1 MFSGRQILK
10 NTLLLTA
17 AALLLRFASMLF
29 QAHLAG
35 RIGAEGLGAVQLL
48 LSVFAFATTLG
59 LAGMRVAA
67 SCLCAQAHGRREPAQ
82 VQLAAA
88 HCLGFVLVTSTLA
101 AAGLYWAAPVLA
113 GRVLHEPA
121 AVGSLRLL
129 AGLLPAGCAGLVL
142 GGYLTAVGKVW
153 QLTAIDAGE
162 RVLGLGLSLILLRF
176 APQTVS
182 GACFAL
188 LGGELLSSC
197 AADAALYA
205 LYRQS
210 WRGVRQTD
218 APGMA
223 RRVGALAAPLAL
235 NDLLRAALRALEQ
248 FLIPW
253 GLTRAG
259 ATRLG
264 AMAAYGTV
272 MGMVFPALMLPSAFL
287 YALVDLLIPELAACR
302 AQGRRERLAS
312 VTGQCLRAGLLFAGF
327 TAGLLYALAEPL
339 TAILYQSEQAGRLLR
354 VFAPLA
360 LVLYLDALT
369 DGMLKGLS
377 EQVANVRY
385 NTLTSALDAVLL
397 VLLLP
402 RWGRLYFRVRRD
414 ASSELHA
421 EPAAAADRHR
431 LSASTGRGIGRRGL
445 HRSRRACGAAAAGAG
460 KRSGGAAAPRGGLF
474 RCVYSGCVSQR
485 NGGALSAAEPA
496 GAAVSAGTQR
506 KNAGSSLTFLS
517 KGPTIRIESEIRTGF
532 SMISFRNDYSEGAH
546 PKVLAA
552 LEKNNLVTTC
562 GYSMDDFCA
571 EARGIVRARFSCP
584 QADVHFMVG
593 GTIANTTVI
602 AAALRPWEGVIAAD
616 TGHINVHETGA
627 IEASGHKVCAIEA
640 PGGKLTPALVREL
653 LRRHCD
659 GQDEHMVLPRMVY
672 ISDATELGTIY
683 TKSELSALHDVCR
696 EYGLYLFLDGA
707 RLPAALVAEGND
719 LAPADFAKYCD
730 VFYIGGTKNGL
741 LFGEAL
747 VITNDS
753 LKPHFRN
760 MIKQRGGMF
769 AKGFLFGT
777 QFKAYFED
785 DLWLTMARHAVTQ
798 AQRIQ
803 KAAAEKGYS
812 LYAVSPTNQVFL
824 VLSHAQIERLKQN
837 FAFELNGR
845 VDEDHE
851 AARFVCSWATKPE
864 AVDALIAAL

>member
-48 LSVFAFATTLG
+48 LSVSAFATTLG

-162 RVLGLGLSLILLRF
+162 RVLGLGLSLLLLRF
-176 APQTVS
+176 ASQTVS

-339 TAILYQSEQAGRLLR
+339 T
-354 VFAPLA
+354 
-360 LVLYLDALT
+360 VLYLDALT

-402 RWGRLYFRVRRD
+402 RWGLGGYIFAFAATHLLNFTLSLRRLLIVTGCPLRLGAALGVG
-414 ASSELHA
+414 ACTGAGALAAQLLPELESDPAGLLLRAAVFSGVFILAACLSGTA
-421 EPAAAADRHR
+421 ERCLPPS
-431 LSASTGRGIGRRGL
+431 LRGL
-445 HRSRRACGAAAAGAG
+445 
-460 KRSGGAAAPRGGLF
+460 
-474 RCVYSGCVSQR
+474 
-485 NGGALSAAEPA
+485 
-496 GAAVSAGTQR
+496 
-506 KNAGSSLTFLS
+506 
-517 KGPTIRIESEIRTGF
+517 
-532 SMISFRNDYSEGAH
+532 
-546 PKVLAA
+546 
-552 LEKNNLVTTC
+552 
-562 GYSMDDFCA
+562 
-571 EARGIVRARFSCP
+571 
-584 QADVHFMVG
+584 
-593 GTIANTTVI
+593 
-602 AAALRPWEGVIAAD
+602 
-616 TGHINVHETGA
+616 
-627 IEASGHKVCAIEA
+627 
-640 PGGKLTPALVREL
+640 
-653 LRRHCD
+653 
-659 GQDEHMVLPRMVY
+659 
-672 ISDATELGTIY
+672 
-683 TKSELSALHDVCR
+683 
-696 EYGLYLFLDGA
+696 LYLPE
-707 RLPAALVAEGND
+707 RSE
-719 LAPADFAKYCD
+719 K
-730 VFYIGGTKNGL
+730 
-741 LFGEAL
+741 
-747 VITNDS
+747 
-753 LKPHFRN
+753 
-760 MIKQRGGMF
+760 
-769 AKGFLFGT
+769 
-777 QFKAYFED
+777 
-785 DLWLTMARHAVTQ
+785 TQ
-798 AQRIQ
+798 AVR
-803 KAAAEKGYS
+803 
-812 LYAVSPTNQVFL
+812 
-824 VLSHAQIERLKQN
+824 
-837 FAFELNGR
+837 
-845 VDEDHE
+845 
-851 AARFVCSWATKPE
+851 
-864 AVDALIAAL
+864 

>member
-162 RVLGLGLSLILLRF
+162 RVLGLGLSLLLLRF

-272 MGMVFPALMLPSAFL
+272 TGMVFPALMLPSAFL

-354 VFAPLA
+354 VFAPL
-360 LVLYLDALT
+360 L
-369 DGMLKGLS
+369 
-377 EQVANVRY
+377 
-385 NTLTSALDAVLL
+385 
-397 VLLLP
+397 
-402 RWGRLYFRVRRD
+402 
-414 ASSELHA
+414 
-421 EPAAAADRHR
+421 
-431 LSASTGRGIGRRGL
+431 
-445 HRSRRACGAAAAGAG
+445 
-460 KRSGGAAAPRGGLF
+460 
-474 RCVYSGCVSQR
+474 
-485 NGGALSAAEPA
+485 
-496 GAAVSAGTQR
+496 
-506 KNAGSSLTFLS
+506 
-517 KGPTIRIESEIRTGF
+517 
-532 SMISFRNDYSEGAH
+532 
-546 PKVLAA
+546 
-552 LEKNNLVTTC
+552 
-562 GYSMDDFCA
+562 
-571 EARGIVRARFSCP
+571 
-584 QADVHFMVG
+584 
-593 GTIANTTVI
+593 
-602 AAALRPWEGVIAAD
+602 
-616 TGHINVHETGA
+616 
-627 IEASGHKVCAIEA
+627 
-640 PGGKLTPALVREL
+640 
-653 LRRHCD
+653 
-659 GQDEHMVLPRMVY
+659 
-672 ISDATELGTIY
+672 
-683 TKSELSALHDVCR
+683 
-696 EYGLYLFLDGA
+696 
-707 RLPAALVAEGND
+707 
-719 LAPADFAKYCD
+719 
-730 VFYIGGTKNGL
+730 
-741 LFGEAL
+741 
-747 VITNDS
+747 
-753 LKPHFRN
+753 
-760 MIKQRGGMF
+760 
-769 AKGFLFGT
+769 
-777 QFKAYFED
+777 
-785 DLWLTMARHAVTQ
+785 
-798 AQRIQ
+798 
-803 KAAAEKGYS
+803 
-812 LYAVSPTNQVFL
+812 
-824 VLSHAQIERLKQN
+824 
-837 FAFELNGR
+837 
-845 VDEDHE
+845 
-851 AARFVCSWATKPE
+851 
-864 AVDALIAAL
+864 

>member
-121 AVGSLRLL
+121 AVCSLRLL

-205 LYRQS
+205 LYRQN

-402 RWGRLYFRVRRD
+402 RWGLGGYIFAFAATHLLNFTLSLRRLLIVTGCPLRLGAALGVGVCTG
-414 ASSELHA
+414 AGALAAQLLPELESDPAGLLLRAAVFSGVFILAACLSGTA
-421 EPAAAADRHR
+421 ERCLPPS
-431 LSASTGRGIGRRGL
+431 LRGL
-445 HRSRRACGAAAAGAG
+445 
-460 KRSGGAAAPRGGLF
+460 
-474 RCVYSGCVSQR
+474 
-485 NGGALSAAEPA
+485 
-496 GAAVSAGTQR
+496 
-506 KNAGSSLTFLS
+506 
-517 KGPTIRIESEIRTGF
+517 
-532 SMISFRNDYSEGAH
+532 
-546 PKVLAA
+546 
-552 LEKNNLVTTC
+552 
-562 GYSMDDFCA
+562 
-571 EARGIVRARFSCP
+571 
-584 QADVHFMVG
+584 
-593 GTIANTTVI
+593 
-602 AAALRPWEGVIAAD
+602 
-616 TGHINVHETGA
+616 
-627 IEASGHKVCAIEA
+627 
-640 PGGKLTPALVREL
+640 
-653 LRRHCD
+653 
-659 GQDEHMVLPRMVY
+659 
-672 ISDATELGTIY
+672 
-683 TKSELSALHDVCR
+683 
-696 EYGLYLFLDGA
+696 LYLPE
-707 RLPAALVAEGND
+707 RSE
-719 LAPADFAKYCD
+719 K
-730 VFYIGGTKNGL
+730 
-741 LFGEAL
+741 
-747 VITNDS
+747 
-753 LKPHFRN
+753 
-760 MIKQRGGMF
+760 
-769 AKGFLFGT
+769 
-777 QFKAYFED
+777 
-785 DLWLTMARHAVTQ
+785 TQ
-798 AQRIQ
+798 AVR
-803 KAAAEKGYS
+803 
-812 LYAVSPTNQVFL
+812 
-824 VLSHAQIERLKQN
+824 
-837 FAFELNGR
+837 
-845 VDEDHE
+845 
-851 AARFVCSWATKPE
+851 
-864 AVDALIAAL
+864 